1 MNRIGFVVA
10 GAAVVALTA
19 CSGFK
24 YQSVAKDPPA
34 SGAFNQG
41 LQKGYLAQSKSEFQQ
56 GDYIDSDFFADRAR
70 AAGKGQPL
78 PPTEIGARKLPQDKV
93 ADLTAARSKLM
104 AALGAGAATKNPAAA
119 AEAQVMFNCW
129 MEQQEENFQP
139 KDIEAC
145 KKGFEDAMAKLDDK
159 PAAAKPTP
167 PMATPDRFLVFFDW
181 DKYNINAK
189 AKETIGTASGTAK
202 KAAGSK
208 VKVIGHTDTSGPAD
222 YNLKLSQRRADAVKK
237 TLVGQAIAAGAI
249 TTEARGERDLL
260 VPTKDGVREAQNRRA
275 EIILTKPGM

>member
-19 CSGFK
+19 CSGYK

-139 KDIEAC
+139 NDIEAC
-145 KKGFEDAMAKLDDK
+145 KKGFEAAMAKLDDK
-159 PAAAKPTP
+159 QAETKPTP

-202 KAAGSK
+202 KAAGTK

-237 TLVGQAIAAGAI
+237 TLVGQAIPAGSIA
-249 TTEARGERDLL
+249 TEARGERDLL

-275 EIILTKPGM
+275 EIILSK

>member
-10 GAAVVALTA
+10 GVAVVALTA

-34 SGAFNQG
+34 SGAFNQA
-41 LQKGYLAQSKSEFQQ
+41 LQKGYLGLSKAEFAE

-70 AAGKGQPL
+70 AAGKGQPIA
-78 PPTEIGARKLPQDKV
+78 PTEIGARKLPADKV
-93 ADLTAARSKLM
+93 ADLTAARGKLM

-129 MEQQEENFQP
+129 MQEQEENFQP

-145 KKGFEDAMAKLDDK
+145 KKGFEAAMAKLEEK

-189 AKETIGTASGTAK
+189 AKDTIVTAAGTAK
-202 KAAGSK
+202 KANASK
-208 VKVIGHTDTSGPAD
+208 VQVIGHTDTSGPAD

-237 TLVGQAIAAGAI
+237 TLVGQTLPASAI

-275 EIILTKPGM
+275 EIVLNKPGM

>member
-24 YQSVAKDPPA
+24 YQNVEKDPPA
-34 SGAFNQG
+34 SNAFNQG
-41 LQKGYLAQSKSEFQQ
+41 LQKGYLAQAKSEFQQ
-56 GDYIDSDFFADRAR
+56 GDYIDSDFFSDRAR

-78 PPTEIGARKLPQDKV
+78 PPTEIGARKLPADKV

-145 KKGFEDAMAKLDDK
+145 KKGFEGAMAKLEDK
-159 PAAAKPTP
+159 PVAKPTP

-189 AKETIGTASGTAK
+189 AKDAIATAAGTAK
-202 KAAGSK
+202 KASASK
-208 VKVIGHTDTSGPAD
+208 VQVIGHTDTSGPAD

-237 TLVGQAIAAGAI
+237 ALVGQTLPAGAI

-275 EIILTKPGM
+275 EIVLNKPGS

>member
-10 GAAVVALTA
+10 GVAVVALTA

-24 YQSVAKDPPA
+24 YQNVANDAPA

-41 LQKGYLAQSKSEFQQ
+41 LQKGYLAQAKSEFNQ
-56 GDYIDSDFFADRAR
+56 GDYIDSDFFSDRAR

-78 PPTEIGARKLPQDKV
+78 PPTEIGARKLPADKV
-93 ADLTAARSKLM
+93 ADLTAARSRLM

-129 MEQQEENFQP
+129 MQEQEENFQP

-145 KKGFEDAMAKLDDK
+145 KKGFEAAMAKLDEK

-189 AKETIGTASGTAK
+189 AKDTIVTAAGTAK
-202 KAAGSK
+202 KANAGK
-208 VKVIGHTDTSGPAD
+208 VQVIGHTDTSGPAD

-237 TLVGQAIAAGAI
+237 TLVGQTLPASAI
-249 TTEARGERDLL
+249 TTEARGEKDLL

-275 EIILTKPGM
+275 EIIVAKPAS